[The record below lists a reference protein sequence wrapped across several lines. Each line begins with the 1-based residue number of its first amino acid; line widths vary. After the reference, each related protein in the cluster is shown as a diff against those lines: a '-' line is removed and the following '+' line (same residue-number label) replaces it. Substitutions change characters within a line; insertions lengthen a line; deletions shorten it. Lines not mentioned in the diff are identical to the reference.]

1 MGFAP
6 QQPQQPPMQ
15 FIMQQLYTQQQQSQL
30 MMQQFMANSNP
41 TVKKPTTA
49 FPKYSGS
56 LDTFPFFVMRLN
68 LYKADPYFA
77 SVTNWSVT
85 LPTSVSQSKRIHDD
99 MFEILP
105 SKYLHQFLDQTM
117 FEGRGIE
124 MLVALLESIHPNNP
138 TQRLLDI

>member
-6 QQPQQPPMQ
+6 QQQQQPNMQ

-56 LDTFPFFVMRLN
+56 LDTFPFFVVHLN
-68 LYKADPYFA
+68 LYNHTQYTP
-77 SVTNWSVT
+77 
-85 LPTSVSQSKRIHDD
+85 SQPHR
-99 MFEILP
+99 
-105 SKYLHQFLDQTM
+105 
-117 FEGRGIE
+117 
-124 MLVALLESIHPNNP
+124 
-138 TQRLLDI
+138 